1 MKISI
6 TSVFGV
12 PGRFYEGEFP
22 GTICFVPLALVASG
36 QLDQP
41 KYVLEGWASLNIKA
55 QPLHRRLGSH
65 LFPDLKKPVADPG
78 RCAETKHELER
89 LRPRAVAA

>member
-1 MKISI
+1 MKIMT

-12 PGRFYEGEFP
+12 PGGFYEGEFP
-22 GTICFVPLALVASG
+22 GTICFVPAALISAG

-41 KYVLEGWASLNIKA
+41 RYVLDGWASLNIKA
-55 QPLHRRLGSH
+55 QPLDRRLGSH
-65 LFPDLKKPVADPG
+65 LFPDLTKPVADPQ